1 MPLRG
6 ACCVPDSADVKRFHG
21 PENLYRL
28 LYGSCN
34 LRFGMLRG

>member
-1 MPLRG
+1 MLRAG
-6 ACCVPDSADVKRFHG
+6 GLNVKRFHG
-21 PENLYRL
+21 PENHYRL